1 MVNTQDMVASTSSKL
16 RTSYGERLRR
26 RLPAGLL
33 LLLLPSLL
41 SCASLQYTKQPQTY
55 GKFVGNICSSAAQQK
70 QLCKHTLRLAP
81 CCS

>member
-33 LLLLPSLL
+33 LLPSLL
-41 SCASLQYTKQPQTY
+41 SCASLQ
-55 GKFVGNICSSAAQQK
+55 
-70 QLCKHTLRLAP
+70 
-81 CCS
+81 